1 MRRYGKLKDKILSQ
15 QNIIDA
21 EHNARKCKNNT
32 YGVKRFDRRD
42 DLTLDAI
49 RDSMMNGTYK
59 TSEYRIFKIY
69 EPKERVI
76 YQLPYYPDRIVH
88 HMLMNILEPIFVKWF
103 IKNTYSCIK
112 GRGIHCL
119 QNDVEKDL
127 RKFQKETTWCLKLD
141 IKKFYP
147 SIDNNILYDIL
158 CRKIKDKWVLNIL
171 REIINSTD
179 KGVPIGNYLSQF
191 FANIYLNIL
200 DHFVKE
206 RLHIRFYY
214 RYCDDIVIF
223 GNDKKYLYKIYRII
237 GQQLSFIKL
246 RLKKPKL
253 FPAEFGVD
261 FGGYV
266 FRHLYTKIRKTIKVR
281 FKRIAKRYNNTSKK
295 KYKDSLSSYYG
306 WLIHCDGIHLLKL
319 NIESLYYEF
328 KKHYFKNCGVRTCV
342 VGKRRKTSTI

>member
-1 MRRYGKLKDKILSQ
+1 MRRYGNLKDKILSQ

-21 EHNARKCKNNT
+21 EHNARKCKSNT

-49 RDSMMNGTYK
+49 RISMSNGTYK
-59 TSEYRIFKIY
+59 TSKYRIFKIY
-69 EPKERVI
+69 EPKERII

-88 HMLMNILEPIFVKWF
+88 HILMNILEPIFVKWF
-103 IKNTYSCIK
+103 VKNTYSCIK
-112 GRGIHCL
+112 GRGIHRL
-119 QNDVEKDL
+119 QYDIEKDL
-127 RKFQKETTWCLKLD
+127 RRFGNETTWCLKLD

-147 SIDNNILYDIL
+147 SINTSILYNII
-158 CRKIKDKWVLNIL
+158 CRKIKDTWVLNIL
-171 REIINSTD
+171 KEIINSTD
-179 KGVPIGNYLSQF
+179 TGVPIGNYLSQF
-191 FANIYLNIL
+191 FANIYLTQF
-200 DHFVKE
+200 DHWIKE
-206 RLHIRFYY
+206 ELHIRFYY

-223 GNDKKYLYKIYRII
+223 GDDKKYLYKIYRIV
-237 GQQLSFIKL
+237 GQRLSFIRL

-253 FPAEFGVD
+253 FPTDFGVD

-266 FRHLYTKIRKTIKVR
+266 FRHSYTKVRKIIKIK
-281 FKRIAKRYNNTSKK
+281 FKRIARKYNNTLLK
-295 KYKDSLSSYYG
+295 KYKDALSSYYG

-342 VGKRRKTSTI
+342 VGKRRKTLAI

>member
-1 MRRYGKLKDKILSQ
+1 MRRYGKLKDKILSK

-119 QNDVEKDL
+119 
-127 RKFQKETTWCLKLD
+127 
-141 IKKFYP
+141 
-147 SIDNNILYDIL
+147 
-158 CRKIKDKWVLNIL
+158 
-171 REIINSTD
+171 
-179 KGVPIGNYLSQF
+179 
-191 FANIYLNIL
+191 
-200 DHFVKE
+200 
-206 RLHIRFYY
+206 
-214 RYCDDIVIF
+214 
-223 GNDKKYLYKIYRII
+223 
-237 GQQLSFIKL
+237 
-246 RLKKPKL
+246 
-253 FPAEFGVD
+253 
-261 FGGYV
+261 
-266 FRHLYTKIRKTIKVR
+266 
-281 FKRIAKRYNNTSKK
+281 
-295 KYKDSLSSYYG
+295 
-306 WLIHCDGIHLLKL
+306 
-319 NIESLYYEF
+319 
-328 KKHYFKNCGVRTCV
+328 
-342 VGKRRKTSTI
+342 